1 MSAGTLDGLRCAPA
15 CVQEPPGRAGS
26 YGDDVAEIAERIGR
40 PMVPE
45 QLAAVDVLMAHDRR
59 GRFLSIEAGIEGPR
73 QTVGKSGGIMLPI
86 ALWTALTDPDE
97 ITWTA
102 HLAETSLKQFADLC
116 GEDPD
121 DEGGLINSCDWLR
134 RRVRKISYENGS
146 EGVSFVN
153 HAHIGFRVRSP
164 GRGRGMSGSTV
175 IDDEFMFMTASQ
187 VGAQSPTLATRS
199 LHGNARAYR
208 ASSAAGKKSDMLRA
222 LRQRAVAGD
231 PTLTYVGWWAAGGWG
246 EPGCASPMCSHETG
260 SVGCALDDDDLLRTC
275 NPLIGRLVSMD
286 FLRSMRAGMTPLE
299 YGREFLGWQEEPDG
313 AGVPPINVDGWRKQI
328 DPESAIEED
337 GPIVISVEIPL
348 SRKSTA
354 IGVAGWRQDGQMHV
368 GLIDYL
374 PGTDGALARILEL
387 AGKHKLHK
395 IKRGPEPKQGKRDE
409 RKAHPAIIIDPTSP
423 AGMLVD
429 GLRKAGIDP
438 VLMTTAEVGASCA
451 GLQDALTQHTV
462 WHRGSALVDV
472 AIGGAVRR
480 DLGDG
485 NWAFGRKKSAGAGV
499 DVAPVVVLAQARWG
513 LTVAKKSYNLLDSF
527 H

>member
-1 MSAGTLDGLRCAPA
+1 MSAPTLDGVRCAPA
-15 CVQEPPGRAGS
+15 CLHEPPGRAGS

-86 ALWTALTDPDE
+86 ALWTALTDPDD

-121 DEGGLINSCDWLR
+121 DEAGLINSCDWLR

-153 HAHIGFRVRSP
+153 HAHIGFKVRSP
-164 GRGRGMSGSTV
+164 GRGRGMSGNTI
-175 IDDEFMFMTASQ
+175 IDDEFLFMTAAQ
-187 VGAQSPTLATRS
+187 VGAQAPVLATRS

-208 ASSAAGKKSDMLRA
+208 ASSAAGKKSDVLRA
-222 LRQRAVAGD
+222 LRRRAVTGD
-231 PTLTYVGWWAAGGWG
+231 PTLTYVGWWAAGGW
-246 EPGCASPMCSHETG
+246 EHPGCASPLCSHELG
-260 SVGCALDDDDLLRTC
+260 SVGCALDDEDLLRTC
-275 NPLIGRLVSMD
+275 NPLIDRLVSMD

-313 AGVPPINVDGWRKQI
+313 AGNPPITVADWRNQI
-328 DPESAIEED
+328 DPNSAIVAEA
-337 GPIVISVEIPL
+337 PIVISVEIPL

-354 IGVAGWRQDGQMHV
+354 IGVAGWREDGGAHV
-368 GLIDYL
+368 GLIEYL
-374 PGTDGALARILEL
+374 PGVDGALARILEL
-387 AGKHKLHK
+387 AGSHTLHK
-395 IKRGPEPKQGKRDE
+395 VKRGKSL
-409 RKAHPAIIIDPTSP
+409 HPAIIIDPTSP

-429 GLRKAGIDP
+429 PLRKAGFDP
-438 VLMTTAEVGASCA
+438 VLMTAGEVGASCA
-451 GLQDALTQHTV
+451 GLQDALTEHTV

-472 AIGGAVRR
+472 AIEGAVRR

-485 NWAFGRKKSAGAGV
+485 NWAFGRRKSAGAGV
-499 DVAPVVVLAQARWG
+499 DVAPVVALVQARWG